1 MTRPTGAADA
11 PNSGTEMTSLLR
23 AGFGNR
29 PAVPMADLSKMLM
42 LDEKTLLR
50 HVRSGRLPY
59 RAMGTGRRRI
69 RRYFTMDDVVQFFK
83 NLGNPAADPVPPRRA
98 RTPWTSDA
106 PGFVG
111 GVERPTRRS
120 AEAVRTARVSARR
133 ETAADASGTSGACP
147 KSTGGVV

>member
-1 MTRPTGAADA
+1 MTRSAGAADA
-11 PNSGTEMTSLLR
+11 PNSGNEMTSVLR
-23 AGFGNR
+23 IGFANR
-29 PAVPMADLSKMLM
+29 PAVSMAVLSKMLM

-59 RAMGTGRRRI
+59 RAMGTGRRRV

-83 NLGNPAADPVPPRRA
+83 NLGNPAADPVPARRA
-98 RTPWTSDA
+98 RTPWTSDT

-120 AEAVRTARVSARR
+120 SHAVRAARVSADSKI
-133 ETAADASGTSGACP
+133 ADASGTFGACP
-147 KSTGGVV
+147 KSTGGVA